1 MNTFYRRL
9 ACTLGMFAFAV
20 AGTGCATHGEHG
32 VYHQRNLV
40 SDTPA
45 IPAEHTD
52 RNLVNAW
59 GVAFNPF
66 GVVWVNDNGTGL
78 STLYDGN
85 GVPQSL
91 VVTVPGPTAGV
102 QGKPTGIVFYGGQA
116 FTVSQGGVVGP
127 SRFIFASEDGGIA
140 GWAPNVNLTNAIR
153 VVDNSGSGAIYK
165 GLAISAGGT
174 GAMIYATDFHN
185 ARVDVFDSAFHPVA
199 LPGKPFHDPHIPR
212 GYAPFGIQ
220 AINGDLYVS
229 YAKQDADAEDDVAG
243 AGFGFVSVFD
253 PNGHF
258 LRRLIS
264 RGELN
269 APWGMELAPEGFGE
283 FGSRLLVGNFGD
295 GRINAFDLATGKW
308 VGHLEGKNRK
318 PICIEGLW
326 GIAFG
331 NGLQNQ
337 PVDTLFFA
345 AGPGDEKHGLYG
357 RLDPVAH
364 HHHVERAVVP
374 VAGATDQ

>member
-1 MNTFYRRL
+1 MNTFYRRM
-9 ACTLGMFAFAV
+9 ACALGLFAFAA
-20 AGTGCATHGEHG
+20 AGTGCASHGEHG
-32 VYHQRNLV
+32 AYHQRNLV

-45 IPAEHTD
+45 IPAEHLD

-91 VVTVPGPTAGV
+91 VVTVPGPATG
-102 QGKPTGIVFYGGQA
+102 QRGKPTGIVFYGGA
-116 FTVSQGGVVGP
+116 GFTVSQGGTVGP
-127 SRFIFASEDGGIA
+127 SRFIFAGEDGVIS
-140 GWAPNVNLTNAIR
+140 GWSPAVNPTNAIR
-153 VVDNSGSGAIYK
+153 VIDNGPRHAIYK
-165 GLAISAGGT
+165 GLAISGGGT

-185 ARVDVFDSAFHPVA
+185 ARVDVFDASFQPVN
-199 LPGKPFHDPHIPR
+199 LPGTPFRDMHIPKDF
-212 GYAPFGIQ
+212 APFGIQ
-220 AINGDLYVS
+220 AINGDIYVS

-243 AGFGFVSVFD
+243 AGFGYVSVFD

-258 LRRLIS
+258 LRRLVT
-264 RGELN
+264 RGHLN
-269 APWGMELAPEGFGE
+269 APWGMALAPEGFGQ

-295 GRINAFDLATGKW
+295 GKINAYDLATGAW
-308 VGHLEGKNRK
+308 VGHLENEHHK
-318 PICIEGLW
+318 PIRIDGLW

-331 NGLQNQ
+331 NGVQNQ

-345 AGPGDEKHGLYG
+345 SGPNDETHGLYG
-357 RLDPVAH
+357 RLDPVEHRH
-364 HHHVERAVVP
+364 HAEAE
-374 VAGATDQ
+374 GD